1 MVQCDAIDAP
11 LSDCKETSMVTTKL
25 FTAADLAAMGS
36 DAPYELIDGELR
48 EVSPCFIDS
57 SRIALRI
64 SSPLFQVVESADLG
78 VVTGADGGYLLSRPG
93 ERETVVAPDIGFI
106 RLERI
111 PRGYDF
117 REFFPGAPDL
127 AVEVVSISDQLG
139 EVADKIRRYLAAGA
153 RLVWEVRPLRR
164 TVVVHRP
171 GQAPVE
177 LGERA
182 FLDGED
188 VVPGFRLA
196 IAEIFREPKT
206 R

>member
-1 MVQCDAIDAP
+1 MI
-11 LSDCKETSMVTTKL
+11 TTRV

-48 EVSPCFIDS
+48 YVSPCFLDS

-64 SSPLFQVVESADLG
+64 SSSLFQVVDAGDLG

-93 ERETVVAPDIGFI
+93 ERDTVVAPDVGFI
-106 RLERI
+106 RSERI
-111 PRGYDF
+111 PTGYAF
-117 REFFPGAPDL
+117 QEFFPGSPDL
-127 AVEVVSISDQLG
+127 AVEVVSLSDRLP
-139 EVADKIRRYLAAGA
+139 EVADKIARYLAAGT
-153 RLVWEVRPLRR
+153 RLVWEVRPLQR

-171 GQAPVE
+171 GQLPVE
-177 LGERA
+177 LGVDDV
-182 FLDGED
+182 LDGED

-196 IAEIFREPKT
+196 IADIFRESLP